1 MTDCLVHLDLVEVNA
16 LLEMAH
22 YGEDGVSK
30 FDKKDMHGDD
40 PDIFTES
47 ETLYNA
53 CEFIL
58 RAFGKEFV

>member
-1 MTDCLVHLDLVEVNA
+1 MTDCLVHLDLVEVNPI
-16 LLEMAH
+16 LEMAH
-22 YGEDGVSK
+22 YIENKSSS

-40 PDIFTES
+40 PDIKTES